1 MLQVIRY
8 LQGYLTIKVWG
19 FSPERFMNLC
29 CNHNIF
35 LWDIVN
41 HGDYYTM
48 NIRLRNF
55 YCLKGFTRKT
65 GTRVVITRR
74 YGLPFLSV
82 RAWKRKI
89 FLLGLLGSLCF
100 WIWMS
105 GFVWAIEIDGN
116 YFVTTD
122 VFFDFLVENQ
132 IEVGMKKKDVDIEKL
147 EAAIRSCFDIVTWTS
162 VQIDGTRLLI
172 QVKENDV
179 IVMDGEEKKENDGEK
194 EEAGMDLVADKDGV
208 VVSIVTRSGVP
219 KVIAGTEVKKDDIL
233 VEGGVPIY
241 NDDSTIKRYDF
252 CKADADVII
261 RCVYSIK
268 EEVDE
273 RYEKKLYTGREK
285 KIPFLIVGTRKLQ
298 VLLPGT
304 RFERSDVVEEKKQLK
319 VFENYYL
326 PVYIGSNLVR
336 EYIFEE
342 KKYTKEEVKSLFE
355 QKLEKFIQTL
365 QEKGV
370 QIIEKNVTIN
380 KTSGVWKMK
389 ADFLAEE
396 KTGTTRKTTLMQI
409 EEAPVQEETE

>member
-1 MLQVIRY
+1 M
-8 LQGYLTIKVWG
+8 
-19 FSPERFMNLC
+19 
-29 CNHNIF
+29 
-35 LWDIVN
+35 
-41 HGDYYTM
+41 
-48 NIRLRNF
+48 
-55 YCLKGFTRKT
+55 
-65 GTRVVITRR
+65 
-74 YGLPFLSV
+74 
-82 RAWKRKI
+82 
-89 FLLGLLGSLCF
+89 
-100 WIWMS
+100 
-105 GFVWAIEIDGN
+105 
-116 YFVTTD
+116 
-122 VFFDFLVENQ
+122 
-132 IEVGMKKKDVDIEKL
+132 
-147 EAAIRSCFDIVTWTS
+147 
-162 VQIDGTRLLI
+162 
-172 QVKENDV
+172 
-179 IVMDGEEKKENDGEK
+179 
-194 EEAGMDLVADKDGV
+194 
-208 VVSIVTRSGVP
+208 
-219 KVIAGTEVKKDDIL
+219 IAGTEVKKDDIL

-261 RCVYSIK
+261 QCVYSIK

-273 RYEKKLYTGREK
+273 KYERKIYTGRDK
-285 KIPFLIVGTRKLQ
+285 KIPFLIVGTRRLQ

-326 PVYIGSNLVR
+326 PVYIGNNLVR
-336 EYIFEE
+336 EYIVEE